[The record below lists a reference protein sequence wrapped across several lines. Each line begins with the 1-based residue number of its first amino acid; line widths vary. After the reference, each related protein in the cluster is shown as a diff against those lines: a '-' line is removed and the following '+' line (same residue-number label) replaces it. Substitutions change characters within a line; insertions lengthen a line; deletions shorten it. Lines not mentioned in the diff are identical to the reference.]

1 MKKVFVKTRNYKKFV
16 TLVETL
22 KALPSNI
29 PKLALVYGEHGLGK
43 SQAIIHWVTNNDAV
57 YVRATKG
64 MIQPLAS

>member
-43 SQAIIHWVTNNDAV
+43 SRQLFI
-57 YVRATKG
+57 G
-64 MIQPLAS
+64 